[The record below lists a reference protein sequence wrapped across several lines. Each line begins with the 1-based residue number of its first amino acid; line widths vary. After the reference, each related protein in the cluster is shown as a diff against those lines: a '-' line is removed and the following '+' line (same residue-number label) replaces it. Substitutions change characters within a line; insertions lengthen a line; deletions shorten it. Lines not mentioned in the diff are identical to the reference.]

1 MHYTQVDDKPDTVV
15 IHVGTNDFLKHAN
28 HIDITNNI
36 IQIGLRCRTYG
47 VNEILISSIVL
58 KNNARLNAIIR
69 RFHDMVQKFWM
80 KNNFHFV
87 EMMSLPQI
95 IRVKMVCIYRSYN
108 ESDFSDELSASLSLI
123 LKT

>member
-1 MHYTQVDDKPDTVV
+1 MQT
-15 IHVGTNDFLKHAN
+15 
-28 HIDITNNI
+28 
-36 IQIGLRCRTYG
+36 
-47 VNEILISSIVL
+47 ILILQTISFKSVYVVELL